1 MAINFLQFDGNYE
14 GKMTVV
20 KTRLSAKDA
29 ILSVHTPASSKNKA
43 MNTDVKLW
51 ELVKSTKGTGK
62 YSIAIANLNNKA
74 GYAEVYNPVDNT
86 TTVAICTEFGTE
98 VRFSAAVANAQGVFE
113 PYPDTRRGTA
123 LVAAYI
129 GLKYPSDGELQNVL
143 SSLGKY
149 NTWDNNSDN
158 WDDPL
163 EVDNFQKE
171 MCLLTNNIY
180 YTYKEY
186 DIPNR
191 VSTLRMNDIKQ
202 ATAGKKTLIAG
213 DKLAYLVVDEKKGSQ
228 ITKGAFSFHPERK
241 FSDEEEKLIPIMP
254 QSYVYPAWVKSVAE
268 EIKVSSVFEQ
278 PIRNILL
285 SGPAGTGKTTGTQAL
300 ACALGLPYMKITCSP
315 DTDMFDL
322 IGQMLPNTD
331 YGVDTKKIMD
341 TLNIPTF
348 DDVDN
353 DFENAFEKLF
363 GKKPGKYDT
372 PTDCYNEILTRT
384 LNSTQSGSDYVYVE
398 SDFIKGIKNGYLV
411 EIQEPTVIKR
421 SSVLVGLNAIME
433 NNPNTSYI
441 TLPTGKVIKRH
452 KDAVVVMTT
461 NSDYAGCNSIQQ
473 SVLSRIDMVHYIENP
488 EVEELVSRTVKA
500 TGFKNRSFLTDMAIT
515 VRDANKYC
523 QEKDITDGVCG
534 PRELLNW
541 AKKAMILQHL
551 NEGNFDCTEEI
562 IAEAAFPSILFK
574 ISQRSEEIEEVMTAV
589 FAKRYDQEYLNTG
602 KELYFAGAI

>member
-1 MAINFLQFDGNYE
+1 M
-14 GKMTVV
+14 
-20 KTRLSAKDA
+20 
-29 ILSVHTPASSKNKA
+29 
-43 MNTDVKLW
+43 
-51 ELVKSTKGTGK
+51 
-62 YSIAIANLNNKA
+62 
-74 GYAEVYNPVDNT
+74 
-86 TTVAICTEFGTE
+86 
-98 VRFSAAVANAQGVFE
+98 
-113 PYPDTRRGTA
+113 
-123 LVAAYI
+123 
-129 GLKYPSDGELQNVL
+129 
-143 SSLGKY
+143 
-149 NTWDNNSDN
+149 
-158 WDDPL
+158 
-163 EVDNFQKE
+163 
-171 MCLLTNNIY
+171 
-180 YTYKEY
+180 
-186 DIPNR
+186 
-191 VSTLRMNDIKQ
+191 
-202 ATAGKKTLIAG
+202 
-213 DKLAYLVVDEKKGSQ
+213 
-228 ITKGAFSFHPERK
+228 
-241 FSDEEEKLIPIMP
+241 
-254 QSYVYPAWVKSVAE
+254 
-268 EIKVSSVFEQ
+268 SSVFEQ

-331 YGVDTKKIMD
+331 NGVDTKKIMD

-488 EVEELVSRTVKA
+488 EVEELVSRTAKA

-523 QEKDITDGVCG
+523 QEKDITV
-534 PRELLNW
+534 R
-541 AKKAMILQHL
+541 
-551 NEGNFDCTEEI
+551 T
-562 IAEAAFPSILFK
+562 
-574 ISQRSEEIEEVMTAV
+574 QRIT
-589 FAKRYDQEYLNTG
+589 KLG
-602 KELYFAGAI
+602 